1 MGNFCKYCKDQDG
14 SIYKEIRIID
24 TLEKND
30 GEFAFLESA
39 GSGCTHFKFDKLLNI
54 SLDKKNKKFFIN

>member
-1 MGNFCKYCKDQDG
+1 MK
-14 SIYKEIRIID
+14 
-24 TLEKND
+24 KND

-54 SLDKKNKKFFIN
+54 SLDKKIKNIKILNYVNIKQLNKW